1 MTVAELNARLRAG
14 YDRVPRST
22 RGMLFMLVSTVWFI
36 AMHLSIRLLGDG
48 LHPFEIA
55 FFRNFF
61 GLFVILPVFL
71 KSGFRLLRTQN
82 LGLHA
87 LRGGL
92 NAIAMLA
99 FFTSLTLAP
108 LAQVTALSFT
118 APLFATVGA
127 MLFLGEVVRLRRWV
141 ALIIGFVGALVILR
155 PGMVE
160 ISLGPMLVLFSSA
173 VWACAL
179 LIIKRLSATDSS
191 FTITAYMI
199 LFLTP
204 LTGLAA
210 LPFWQWPTSD
220 QLVWLVAIGVLGTV
234 AQTLMNQSFREAD
247 VSIVLPLEFCKL
259 IWAALFG
266 YLLLAEV
273 PDLWT
278 WLGGAMIFAGVAY
291 IGIRESRLK
300 DSA

>member
-1 MTVAELNARLRAG
+1 MTVAEIGARLRAG
-14 YDRVPRST
+14 YDRVPRNT
-22 RGMLFMLVSTVWFI
+22 RGMLFMLVSTVCFI
-36 AMHLSIRLLGDG
+36 SMHLSIRLLGTD

-71 KSGFRLLRTQN
+71 KSGFSLLRTRN
-82 LGLHA
+82 LHLHA
-87 LRGGL
+87 VRGGL
-92 NAIAMLA
+92 NAVAMLA

-108 LAQVTALSFT
+108 LAQVTALGFT
-118 APLFATVGA
+118 APLFATIGA
-127 MLFLGEVVRLRRWV
+127 MLFLGEVVRLRRWT
-141 ALIIGFVGALVILR
+141 ALIIGFIGALVILR

-160 ISLGPMLVLFSSA
+160 ISLGPILVVFSSA

-210 LPFWQWPTSD
+210 LPFWQWPTAD

-234 AQTLMNQSFREAD
+234 AQTLMNQSLREAD
-247 VSIVLPLEFCKL
+247 VSAVLPLEFCKL

-266 YLLLAEV
+266 YFLLAEV

-300 DSA
+300 ENA